1 MALTEFTNALFKNA
15 LADGPEH
22 EAEHTS
28 LEVLAVGYDYCVDI
42 GRAVRLTRE
51 GVGVAGN
58 ESMLMMA
65 PFPRLGESRG
75 GGVREAQQRHRVKVD
90 DPGNVIRTLL
100 QKPGSGIQFMPALLT
115 RMP

>member
-51 GVGVAGN
+51 GIGVAGT

-65 PFPRLGESRG
+65 PS
-75 GGVREAQQRHRVKVD
+75 
-90 DPGNVIRTLL
+90 
-100 QKPGSGIQFMPALLT
+100 PALANRVAAECARHNNAIALRLT
-115 RMP
+115 TRVMSSALCCRNLAAAFSLCQRC